1 MNRRVVSFEEQQLKT
16 NLLIAIDCCL
26 KHCCHLIGFGCM
38 RRDEIWNTITKKT
51 HTHTAMMM
59 MEYFDTQSQWMRYF
73 VYTVGKNVNMIKT
86 KNRTTSFQKQSLLLQ
101 YFVSIF
107 GLQYILRPIN
117 YKVKFVD
124 TKQTQDASFTYT
136 TRIYDGNLI

>member
-1 MNRRVVSFEEQQLKT
+1 
-16 NLLIAIDCCL
+16 
-26 KHCCHLIGFGCM
+26 
-38 RRDEIWNTITKKT
+38 
-51 HTHTAMMM
+51 MMM

-86 KNRTTSFQKQSLLLQ
+86 KNRTTSFPKQSLLLQ